1 MSHIISK
8 KSLLKFGFWSI
19 HLVWRFRK
27 SLNSLI
33 CWLSGAK
40 RSLIFTVIDKLRFSR
55 STFETAEKNGKS
67 SPKSITVF
75 DFVIVFVFFTC
86 NDAFFLHDVSEIDL
100 YYVKLMNRISYYEIY
115 NGWNWRMVRECCTV
129 ACDCNSYKVHK
140 RN

>member
-1 MSHIISK
+1 MSHIILK
-8 KSLLKFGFWSI
+8 KSLLKFGFPSI
-19 HLVWRFRK
+19 NLVWRFRK

-33 CWLSGAK
+33 CWVSGAK
-40 RSLIFTVIDKLRFSR
+40 RSLIFTVIHKLRFSR

-67 SPKSITVF
+67 SEIDNSF
-75 DFVIVFVFFTC
+75 WFCDSFRFFAC